1 LSDVV
6 FASGFDEHLVHVS
19 FGTLIHSLIDFVDE
33 SEGCSCEFSE
43 GEKVSDRSQ
52 GSFLSRE
59 DKYESV
65 NAMRSRA
72 KEPNSLL
79 QIDDDHSKREE

>member
-33 SEGCSCEFSE
+33 SERCSCEFSE
-43 GEKVSDRSQ
+43 GEKVGDRSQ
-52 GSFLSRE
+52 GSFLSRATN
-59 DKYESV
+59 ESV
-65 NAMRSRA
+65 NAISSRA
-72 KEPNSLL
+72 KERNSLL